1 MIAVQDLKSK
11 HSPKKKSSSI
21 FGSKEF
27 RKKTRAD
34 LESTRL
40 NPPPTKEKQQRF
52 YHLIRGK
59 VLIIFAL
66 LIFINA
72 AMGTLSYVNIKNLQ
86 QQMEEFTKKNV
97 HEQLTVN
104 KLAYEIS
111 RLSNLE
117 QAYLITGSGSYS
129 TSYNMKID
137 SINKKINSL
146 QENFKDRDLELSHMQ
161 AINQYYKIYLDYS
174 KRVMKMRDELGLDQ
188 ARKLMINGSGETS
201 KIQID
206 NNIESI
212 NEIMDESN
220 KAKLST
226 LKKQINM
233 SITSFIVLTLT
244 GLFATIFFGFILFK
258 SLKNNTRSINSSI
271 LDIAQ
276 AGGDLTRRIPVRRND
291 EFSTIATSTNILI
304 VSISNL
310 IKRVSE
316 LANHVSGSSQELMA
330 LAEDNSRTIQNI
342 ADATKDIASDSENTI
357 LSITSAQKKM
367 NDLENSMYTLN
378 KNANAVQQASLA
390 MKQAADNGSRS
401 VQQSTAVMQSIEYT
415 MATTTSTVEALGL
428 KSADITSIIGTITAI
443 SEQTNLLALNA
454 AIEAARAGEHG
465 RGFAVVADE
474 VRKLAEQSQSAAK
487 EVTSIVT
494 SIRDEVSSIITQ
506 NQEGVTSVKRGVEV
520 TNETNQSLSN
530 ILAQTN
536 ETTEIIAAM
545 VEQIAMTLEYS
556 NAVASDFV
564 QVNAFAEQT
573 ASTTVTSASAASQGS
588 ASMQE
593 INAAATEL
601 AHQADSLHS
610 VVSEFKV

>member
-1 MIAVQDLKSK
+1 MQTLNNK
-11 HSPKKKSSSI
+11 HNAKKKSSSF
-21 FGSKEF
+21 FGSKIL
-27 RKKTRAD
+27 RKKTPND
-34 LESTRL
+34 QETTRH
-40 NPPPTKEKQQRF
+40 NPPPMKKKQQRF

-59 VLIIFAL
+59 VLIIFTL

-72 AMGTLSYVNIKNLQ
+72 AMGTLSYVNITNLQ
-86 QQMEEFTKKNV
+86 QQMEEFTDKNV

-104 KLAYEIS
+104 MLAYEIS
-111 RLSNLE
+111 RLTNLE

-137 SINKKINSL
+137 SINKKIHSL
-146 QENFKDRDLELSHMQ
+146 QENFADRDLELTHMQ
-161 AINQYYKIYLDYS
+161 AIDQYYKNYLDYS
-174 KRVMKMRDELGLDQ
+174 QRVMKMRDELGLEQ
-188 ARKLMINGSGETS
+188 ARKLMIGGSGESS
-201 KIQID
+201 KIHID
-206 NNIESI
+206 NNIEAI
-212 NEIMDESN
+212 NAIMEDSN

-226 LKKQINM
+226 LQTQINI
-233 SITSFIVLTLT
+233 SITSFFVLSMIALIT
-244 GLFATIFFGFILFK
+244 TIAFGYILFN
-258 SLKNNTRSINSSI
+258 SLKNNTRAINRSI

-276 AGGDLTRRIPVRRND
+276 AGGDLTRRVPVHNND
-291 EFSTIATSTNILI
+291 EFSTIAMSTNTLI

-330 LAEDNSRTIQNI
+330 LADDNARTIQNI
-342 ADATKDIASDSENTI
+342 ADATADIASDSENTI
-357 LSITSAQKKM
+357 FSMNSAQQKM
-367 NDLENSMYTLN
+367 SDLEHSMHTLN
-378 KNANAVQQASLA
+378 KNAFDVQQASLA
-390 MKQAADNGSRS
+390 MQQAADDGSRS
-401 VQQSTAVMQSIEYT
+401 IQQSTAVMQSIEAT
-415 MATTTSTVEALGL
+415 MASTSSTVEALGR

-474 VRKLAEQSQSAAK
+474 VRKLAEQSQKAAL
-487 EVTSIVT
+487 EVTNIVT
-494 SIRDEVSSIITQ
+494 SIQDEVVSIIEQ
-506 NQEGVTSVKRGVEV
+506 NQTGVTSVIRGVDV

-530 ILAQTN
+530 ILEQTN
-536 ETTEIIAAM
+536 QTTKIIAAM
-545 VEQIAMTLEYS
+545 VKQIAMTLEYS
-556 NAVASDFV
+556 NAVSSDFV
-564 QVNAFAEQT
+564 KVNAFAEQT
-573 ASTTVTSASAASQGS
+573 AANTVTSAAAATQGS